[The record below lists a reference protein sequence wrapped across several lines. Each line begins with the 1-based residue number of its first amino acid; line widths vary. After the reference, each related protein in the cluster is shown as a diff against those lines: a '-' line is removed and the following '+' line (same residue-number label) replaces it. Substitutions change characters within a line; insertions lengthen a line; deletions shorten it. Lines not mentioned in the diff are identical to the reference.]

1 MKSRMRGWLALGA
14 LAACASTGA
23 GCSCNGT
30 AQPPEKAVTV
40 AAPTPPQPLRVALAG
55 SYVPLHFPRAGQM
68 DGLEAD
74 LARLIGQ
81 QLGRP
86 VEFINPRSLSL
97 DSVSAIAQ
105 GKVDLGLNS
114 ISPTEERRRQ
124 VDFTQPYVTIS
135 YRFAGGESCEELVPD
150 DAAALAG
157 VTGRVAVPKGPA
169 LEAAQRAL
177 PQATLVPTSSSKL
190 AVAAVQQGEA
200 DCALDEDVGLLQAL
214 EGTSLRLIGVEAGQ
228 SPLAI
233 AVPKGQAATYDA
245 VLRGLQPR
253 LAELML
259 KWQPGQMKAPIAGLD
274 DAENLGVLCNV
285 LQDEVELREAPE
297 WSASVRES
305 WPCGTVVEI
314 LRESEHRT
322 PARQDT
328 STGYSE
334 NFGGQWF
341 QVRVA
346 ANGKRGWAYGDDL
359 FKWLRADDPDFP
371 TSRAIDRELIGR
383 KVAGRYAFGLAL
395 DQYSPSPE
403 EDGPEMDE
411 DIALPFLYMKGAPFV
426 APMHLPA
433 HADAMW
439 AHIPDSA
446 QWMFL
451 VLNSA
456 GGSSTPDSISAS
468 SMGIV
473 SYKVRMKVGIGYQ
486 DGGAKATF
494 TGEFAENTPQVSLTS
509 ISRDE

>member
-14 LAACASTGA
+14 MAASVSTSA

-30 AQPPEKAVTV
+30 AQPPEKVITV
-40 AAPTPPQPLRVALAG
+40 AAPTPPKPLRVALAG

-68 DGLEAD
+68 EGLEAD

-81 QLGRP
+81 RLGRP

-114 ISPTEERRRQ
+114 ISPTESRRQQ
-124 VDFTQPYVTIS
+124 VDFTQPYVMIS
-135 YRFAGGESCEELVPD
+135 YRFAGGESCDSMVPD
-150 DAAALAG
+150 DAAGLAE

-169 LEAAQRAL
+169 LEAAQRVL
-177 PQATLVPTSSSKL
+177 PQATLIPTTSSKL
-190 AVAAVQQGEA
+190 AVTAVQEDEA

-214 EGTSLRLIGVEAGQ
+214 EGTSLRIVGVEAGQ
-228 SPLAI
+228 SSLAI

-245 VLRGLQPR
+245 VLRDLQPR
-253 LAELML
+253 LAELMT
-259 KWQPGQMKAPIAGLD
+259 KWQPGQMKAPIPGLA

-285 LQDEVELREAPE
+285 HEREVELREAPE

-314 LRESEHRT
+314 LRESENRT
-322 PARQDT
+322 PARQDD
-328 STGYSE
+328 GE
-334 NFGGQWF
+334 LFGGLWF

-346 ANGKRGWAYGDDL
+346 ANGKRGWAYGHDL
-359 FKWLRADDPDFP
+359 FSWLRADDPEFP
-371 TSRAIDRELIGR
+371 TTTDIDRELIGR

-395 DQYSPSPE
+395 DQYSPSSE
-403 EDGPEMDE
+403 DDGPEMDE
-411 DIALPFLYMKGAPFV
+411 DLALPFLYMKGAPFV
-426 APMHLPA
+426 APLHLPDRT
-433 HADAMW
+433 DASW

-446 QWMFL
+446 EWMFL

-456 GGSSTPDSISAS
+456 GGSSTPRSISAS
-468 SMGIV
+468 SLGLV
-473 SYKVRMKVGIGYQ
+473 SYKIQMNVGIGYQ
-486 DGGAKATF
+486 DGGARATL

-509 ISRDE
+509 IFRDE